1 MSVQKIEF
9 TDVNFDAET
18 SEGLCVVC
26 FEEPT
31 DHDCRRQTA
40 IIERAASAM
49 AGQVKIGKCDVEN
62 CFVLAQRFRITS
74 IPTTIVFKD
83 GEEVERLVG
92 YRHQFTLVK
101 HLKEDL
107 GEDP

>member
-9 TDVNFDAET
+9 NDANFDVET
-18 SEGLCVVC
+18 RAGLSVVC

-31 DHDCRRQTA
+31 DHDCRRQAA
-40 IIERAASAM
+40 IVERAASAI

-62 CFVLAQRFRITS
+62 CFVLAQRFRVTS

-83 GEEVERLVG
+83 GKEVERLVG
-92 YRHQFTLVK
+92 FRREITLFK
-101 HLKEDL
+101 HLKEDM
-107 GEDP
+107 GRDT

>member
-1 MSVQKIEF
+1 MSAQKIEF

-18 SEGLCVVC
+18 SDGLCVIC
-26 FEEPT
+26 FEEPS
-31 DHDCRRQTA
+31 DHDCRRQA
-40 IIERAASAM
+40 EIIEQAASAI

-83 GEEVERLVG
+83 GKEVERLVG
-92 YRHQFTLVK
+92 FRREITLFRHF
-101 HLKEDL
+101 KEDM
-107 GEDP
+107 GKDT